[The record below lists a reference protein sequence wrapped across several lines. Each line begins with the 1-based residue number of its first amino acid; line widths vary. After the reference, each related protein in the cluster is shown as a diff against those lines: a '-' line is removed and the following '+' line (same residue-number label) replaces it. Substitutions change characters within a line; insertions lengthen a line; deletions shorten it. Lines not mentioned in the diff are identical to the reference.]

1 MTSFIKRNPGKK
13 LLLSTLLCAWI
24 ILLLAQ
30 PSTLALIK
38 NYGLFSGLGVVGAIF
53 ANATGA
59 GGGVVF
65 VPFFNY
71 LMFSPQS
78 VVATSFAIQCC
89 GMTAGA
95 LTWATYF
102 RRQHRHD
109 DYWKALPSALML
121 SVPASI
127 CGIGFAQYSSQ
138 STRLL
143 EQFWGGANNLHIA
156 FGSFSILLAIAI
168 FASIPLMKRTHFEK
182 DLSTKDLV
190 LLPFIGFVGGIV
202 TAWLSVGVGELVAVY
217 LIIRGFNVTMSIA
230 IAVILSAFTVWS
242 SLPYHVFVSD
252 AVVWQVVLFAGAGAI
267 VGGMI
272 AKYVVLG
279 FSVQRLKLFFGM
291 WVLILG
297 MTSLPI
303 F

>member
-1 MTSFIKRNPGKK
+1 MISLIKQNAGKTALIV
-13 LLLSTLLCAWI
+13 LLFVWTGS
-24 ILLLAQ
+24 LLAQ
-30 PSTLALIK
+30 PAPIELVK
-38 NYGLFSGLGVVGAIF
+38 EFGLFSVLGVIGAIF

-71 LMFSPQS
+71 LSFSAQS

-95 LTWATYF
+95 LTWAAYYKH
-102 RRQHRHD
+102 QHEYD
-109 DYWKALPSALML
+109 QYWKALPSVLML
-121 SVPASI
+121 TVPSSI
-127 CGIGFAQYSSQ
+127 CGIGFAQYTSQ

-143 EQFWGGANNLHIA
+143 EQLWGGGDNLHIV

-168 FASIPLMKRTHFEK
+168 FASIPLMKRTHFKK
-182 DLSTKDLV
+182 DLRMNDL
-190 LLPFIGFVGGIV
+190 LFLPFIGFVGGII

-230 IAVILSAFTVWS
+230 SAVILSAFTVWS
-242 SLPYHVFVSD
+242 ALPYHAFIGES
-252 AVVWQVVLFAGAGAI
+252 VVWQVVLFAGAGAI

-272 AKYVVLG
+272 AKFVVLA
-279 FSVQRLKLFFGM
+279 FSVQRLKLFFGI

-297 MTSLPI
+297 VTSLPI

>member
-1 MTSFIKRNPGKK
+1 MISLIKQNAGKTALIV
-13 LLLSTLLCAWI
+13 LLFLWI
-24 ILLLAQ
+24 GSLLAQ
-30 PSTLALIK
+30 PAPIELVK
-38 NYGLFSGLGVVGAIF
+38 EFGLFSVLGVIGAIF

-71 LMFSPQS
+71 LSFSAQS

-95 LTWATYF
+95 LTWAAYYKH
-102 RRQHRHD
+102 QHKYD
-109 DYWKALPSALML
+109 KYWKALPSVLML
-121 SVPASI
+121 TVPSSI

-143 EQFWGGANNLHIA
+143 EHLWGGANNLHIA

-168 FASIPLMKRTHFEK
+168 FASIPLMKRTHFKK
-182 DLSTKDLV
+182 DLHTKDLL
-190 LLPFIGFVGGIV
+190 LLPFIGFLGGII

-217 LIIRGFNVTMSIA
+217 LIIRGFNVTLSIA
-230 IAVILSAFTVWS
+230 SAVILSAFTVWS
-242 SLPYHVFVSD
+242 ALPYHAFISES
-252 AVVWQVVLFAGAGAI
+252 VVWQVVLFAGAGAI
-267 VGGMI
+267 VGGTI
-272 AKYVVLG
+272 AKFVVLA
-279 FSVQRLKLFFGM
+279 FSVQRLKLFFGI

-297 MTSLPI
+297 VTSLPI
-303 F
+303 L

>member
-1 MTSFIKRNPGKK
+1 MISLFKRHIGKSFVV
-13 LLLSTLLCAWI
+13 LLFSMWCV
-24 ILLLAQ
+24 ILLVQ
-30 PSTLALIK
+30 PDLGGLVK
-38 NYGLFSGLGVVGAIF
+38 EYGLFSVLGVIGAIF

-71 LMFSPQS
+71 LSFSAQS

-95 LTWATYF
+95 LTWAAYYK
-102 RRQHRHD
+102 RQHKHD
-109 DYWKALPSALML
+109 QYWKALPSVLML
-121 SVPASI
+121 TVPSSI

-143 EQFWGGANNLHIA
+143 EHLWGGANNLHIA

-168 FASIPLMKRTHFEK
+168 FASIPLMKRTHFKK
-182 DLSTKDLV
+182 DLHTKDLL
-190 LLPFIGFVGGIV
+190 LLPFIGFLGGII

-217 LIIRGFNVTMSIA
+217 LIIRGFNVTLSIA
-230 IAVILSAFTVWS
+230 SAVILSAFTVWS
-242 SLPYHVFVSD
+242 ALPYHAFISESVI
-252 AVVWQVVLFAGAGAI
+252 WQVVLFAGAGAI
-267 VGGMI
+267 VGGTI
-272 AKYVVLG
+272 AKFVVLA
-279 FSVQRLKLFFGM
+279 FSVQRLKLFFGI

-297 MTSLPI
+297 VTSLPI
-303 F
+303 L

>member
-1 MTSFIKRNPGKK
+1 MISLIKQNAGK
-13 LLLSTLLCAWI
+13 T
-24 ILLLAQ
+24 
-30 PSTLALIK
+30 ALIVLLFLWIVSLLVQPAPIELVK
-38 NYGLFSGLGVVGAIF
+38 EFGLFSVLGVIGAIF

-71 LMFSPQS
+71 LSFSAQS

-95 LTWATYF
+95 LTWAAYYKH
-102 RRQHRHD
+102 QHKYDR
-109 DYWKALPSALML
+109 YWKALPSVLML
-121 SVPASI
+121 TVPSSI

-143 EQFWGGANNLHIA
+143 EHLWGGANNLHIA

-168 FASIPLMKRTHFEK
+168 FASIPLMKRTHFKK
-182 DLSTKDLV
+182 DLHTKDLL
-190 LLPFIGFVGGIV
+190 LLPFIGFLGGII

-217 LIIRGFNVTMSIA
+217 LIIRGFNVTLSIA
-230 IAVILSAFTVWS
+230 SAVILSSFTVWS
-242 SLPYHVFVSD
+242 ALPYHAFISES
-252 AVVWQVVLFAGAGAI
+252 VVWQVVLFAGAGAI
-267 VGGMI
+267 VGGTI
-272 AKYVVLG
+272 AKFVVLA
-279 FSVQRLKLFFGM
+279 FSVQRLKLFFGI

-297 MTSLPI
+297 VTSLPI
-303 F
+303 L